1 MDFLQED
8 VDSMQVFLKLLP
20 LSLMIL
26 IHQRELDQWRK
37 ENRSLQLELRHEESL
52 TAQVN
57 CHFSLRLLLLTRWE
71 NCNIDEYFQTL
82 QPLSSHL
89 ADLTAAVSEQVNTVQ
104 IYWCLILLL
113 KAGQDIHGEV
123 KHPEERREDWEDGVE
138 HRTDPPVVGQLVQKT
153 KVAAIEYKQV
163 LEQIQ
168 SPFQCSSEIVNH
180 FRNISDWYEWPR

>member
-20 LSLMIL
+20 LSLMSL

-123 KHPEERREDWEDGVE
+123 KHPEERREDWKDGVE
-138 HRTDPPVVGQLVQKT
+138 HWTDPPVVGQLVQKT

-168 SPFQCSSEIVNH
+168 SPFQCSSEIVNN
-180 FRNISDWYEWPR
+180 FRNISDWYKWPR